1 MKTYKV
7 NLTKSTI
14 GTDILWTGSI
24 ILVKDGFSSREFIAR
39 QSRKLA
45 EEDIMQEAEKLD
57 FENTIVIFASTEDR
71 VTSLDSLREELNK
84 YYIN

>member
-14 GTDILWTGSI
+14 GTDILWKGSI
-24 ILVKDGFSSREFIAR
+24 ILIKDKFSSGEFIAR